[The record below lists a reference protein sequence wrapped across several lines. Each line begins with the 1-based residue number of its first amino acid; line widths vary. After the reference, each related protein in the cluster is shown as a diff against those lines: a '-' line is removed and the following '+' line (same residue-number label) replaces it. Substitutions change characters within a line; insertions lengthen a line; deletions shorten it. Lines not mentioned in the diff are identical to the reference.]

1 MFVTGGSRKIT
12 GREMRFKKVER
23 AWIRSST
30 PRRDTFSFVSGLR
43 SIIYF
48 LRKLFHASRRDLSPC
63 PGENIFFS
71 LLPPFPPVDLRFKPR
86 YYAFK
91 PRDPRD
97 RKSPRDV
104 WPRCVCVCVCVRYFL
119 FHLAIV
125 NADWSNLMFFSS
137 LPEKRESFSRF
148 SLPPITFLSHRS
160 NHAKVIRHFSY
171 LLFIYLFIF
180 YESLDLRVFFP
191 RHRYFQFAFLSDP
204 TQIQQ

>member
-48 LRKLFHASRRDLSPC
+48 LRKLFHAR
-63 PGENIFFS
+63 IFFFLYS
-71 LLPPFPPVDLRFKPR
+71 LLFHPSIYDSNRATTLLNREILATAKAR
-86 YYAFK
+86 EMCGQ
-91 PRDPRD
+91 D
-97 RKSPRDV
+97 
-104 WPRCVCVCVCVRYFL
+104 VCVCVRYFL

-148 SLPPITFLSHRS
+148 SPPPPDYLPFASIQSRQSDSTLFLSLIH
-160 NHAKVIRHFSY
+160 
-171 LLFIYLFIF
+171 LFIYFLRILGL
-180 YESLDLRVFFP
+180 ESLF
-191 RHRYFQFAFLSDP
+191 SS
-204 TQIQQ
+204 TQILPIRISFRSHADSTVIDPL

>member
-48 LRKLFHASRRDLSPC
+48 LRKLFHAR
-63 PGENIFFS
+63 IFFFLYS
-71 LLPPFPPVDLRFKPR
+71 LLFHPSIYDSNRATTLLNREILATAKAR
-86 YYAFK
+86 EMCGQ
-91 PRDPRD
+91 D
-97 RKSPRDV
+97 
-104 WPRCVCVCVCVRYFL
+104 VCVCVCVRYFL